1 MSVRDE
7 VESLGREF
15 GKAATNQDV
24 EELVGFYTD
33 DAKILPPNAPMLQG
47 RDGLRGLFKEYIE
60 AGMKTLDLETVD
72 VVEAGDVVVEVGR
85 YVMGIEPP
93 GAGLIEDRG
102 KYVGVFRRQ
111 PGGELKLIIDT
122 FNSDA
127 PAPTG

>member
-1 MSVRDE
+1 MMQ
-7 VESLGREF
+7 
-15 GKAATNQDV
+15 GKEA
-24 EELVGFYTD
+24 
-33 DAKILPPNAPMLQG
+33 
-47 RDGLRGLFKEYIE
+47 LRGLFTGYID

-102 KYVGVFRRQ
+102 KYLGVFRRQ
-111 PGGELKLIIDT
+111 PSGDLKLIIDT

-127 PAPTG
+127 PAPTA